1 MWGGACFHQP
11 FNRLIASA
19 RVYNSDAHIFAQI
32 FMKIQAK
39 RRRGHLLTACNAALL
54 ATPNRLLNPKWPT
67 GSWKRWNLRLLD
79 PPINFR
85 KISFCIRPF
94 LLWEPQ
100 KSKMATRGPKMADG
114 VYPQCLLSN
123 VFRQEMFKT
132 ISYSSTLRSLRRS
145 HQLSLNK
152 LFDPSAP
159 SMRKV
164 DDRKRK
170 RKEIIMS
177 FLVATNVIASW
188 PTEQRPT
195 GTTHEQV
202 TNKVWTSCE

>member
-1 MWGGACFHQP
+1 MISDNNTSLAVKGA
-11 FNRLIASA
+11 L
-19 RVYNSDAHIFAQI
+19 AH
-32 FMKIQAK
+32 
-39 RRRGHLLTACNAALL
+39 RTACNAAPL
-54 ATPNRLLNPKWPT
+54 AQ
-67 GSWKRWNLRLLD
+67 S
-79 PPINFR
+79 
-85 KISFCIRPF
+85 KIADWVLKLVKPLVIGHPEQLSQNKFLIRSF
-94 LLWEPQ
+94 LQWEPQ

-114 VYPQCLLSN
+114 VYAQCLLSN

-132 ISYSSTLRSLRRS
+132 VSYSSTLRSLRRS

-177 FLVATNVIASW
+177 FLVATNVIASR
-188 PTEQRPT
+188 PPERRPT
-195 GTTHEQV
+195 GTPHARANGFKKKGPIWRFLRHSNILYCAGKYSCAVQLCRRDRIV
-202 TNKVWTSCE
+202 TAR

>member
-1 MWGGACFHQP
+1 MSFI
-11 FNRLIASA
+11 FN
-19 RVYNSDAHIFAQI
+19 F
-32 FMKIQAK
+32 
-39 RRRGHLLTACNAALL
+39 
-54 ATPNRLLNPKWPT
+54 
-67 GSWKRWNLRLLD
+67 
-79 PPINFR
+79 
-85 KISFCIRPF
+85 SFYE
-94 LLWEPQ
+94 LWEPE

-152 LFDPSAP
+152 LLDPSAP

-164 DDRKRK
+164 DDGKRK

-177 FLVATNVIASW
+177 FLVVTNVIASW
-188 PTEQRPT
+188 PPERRPT
-195 GTTHEQV
+195 GTPTAHAKSKLIGSLACDGEQLCQLYTPQV
-202 TNKVWTSCE
+202 IAMARGGVPSVVMHITWTLP